1 MEKDIQ
7 KSIEIYKEQL
17 NKGDI
22 QMAYFTLMKY
32 IAELKA
38 LFPKEYHTGNISF
51 GYLDYTYFPFFNQ
64 YLRNHKLRFGIM
76 LNHNKMQFE
85 LWLMG
90 QNADIQNK
98 YWDILK
104 HSKWNR
110 HQTNRPRYSVLEVI
124 LENQIDFH
132 NKKHMTEH
140 IINRALSLSQDIQD
154 YLERVHNENM

>member
-64 YLRNHKLRFGIM
+64 YLRNHKLRFGIV

-104 HSKWNR
+104 
-110 HQTNRPRYSVLEVI
+110 
-124 LENQIDFH
+124 NQIDFH